1 MIRWLCLLWPMGC
14 CVWAAA
20 EPITICSENKE
31 FRPLTHPDKSRPAPG
46 QQLMYAVAAK
56 MNLSVTE
63 VFASWRECQKWVDQN
78 KVQAIAGA
86 GFAAINISVAV
97 FPMRGHFPDT
107 DKALGRVRT
116 TLFRRRGSAVDLRDG
131 RFIEL
136 KTPVGILYAYQVNS
150 LSVAKFGGTPDDNSR
165 DIRSLAQRLIAKR
178 LDLIAGGDDLLEL
191 VQREYSDKIEAL
203 AEPLDHEHYY
213 LAFSKS
219 FYQQQQSVAE
229 AIWQQIADIRQQ
241 SKQK

>member
-1 MIRWLCLLWPMGC
+1 M
-14 CVWAAA
+14 AA
-20 EPITICSENKE
+20 ESITICTENKA
-31 FRPLTHPDKSRPAPG
+31 FRPITYPDKARPAPG
-46 QQLMYAVAAK
+46 QQLIYDAAAK
-56 MNLSVTE
+56 LNLPLAE
-63 VFASWRECQKWVDQN
+63 VFASWRDCQKWADQN

-86 GFAAINISVAV
+86 GFAAININVAV

-116 TLFRRRGSAVDLRDG
+116 SLFRRAGSTVDLRDG
-131 RFIEL
+131 RFIDL
-136 KTPVGILYAYQVNS
+136 KTPVGILNAYQVNS

-165 DIRSLAQRLIAKR
+165 DIHSLAQRLLGGR
-178 LDLIAGGDDLLEL
+178 LDLVAAGDDLVEL
-191 VQREYSDKIEAL
+191 VQRNYVGKIEVL

-219 FYQQQQSVAE
+219 FYQQQQGVAE